1 MFHLFFLPHL
11 AEHVVATVRDEGDVL
26 LHAGLL
32 VQLLVHRLDPSCC
45 HHQLVNC
52 IA

>member
-1 MFHLFFLPHL
+1 MLLYVLSILPHL
-11 AEHVVATVRDEGDVL
+11 AEHVVATIRDEGHVL

-45 HHQLVNC
+45 QY
-52 IA
+52 